1 MTTLRTRGESAPP
14 TTRHGAVAA
23 VAGATYVVAE
33 VVGVAVHRSGPPVD
47 AQPSEI
53 TEHFQAHAM
62 AAYIQAL
69 LVYGLGAFAL
79 AVVVWAIS
87 ERAIYWGQRTIGSLL
102 RATGWA
108 AAAVSLAQMT
118 LRLVQAGAAPHLGY
132 ETANHLFDS
141 TNQLNGLKLLLLAVT
156 VACGVAL
163 ARIRM
168 LPRWLGFEGAVL
180 VPTLVVAG
188 VGCLA
193 LSATLGAA
201 AETALVLLIV
211 WVGAVGLATR
221 SVPT

>member
-14 TTRHGAVAA
+14 TIRHGVVAPA
-23 VAGATYVVAE
+23 AGVTYVVAQ
-33 VVGVAVHRSGPPVD
+33 VAGFAVHPSGPEVD

-53 TEHFQAHAM
+53 TQHFQAHAV
-62 AAYIQAL
+62 AAYVQAL
-69 LVYGLGAFAL
+69 LSYGLAAFVL

-87 ERAIYWGQRTIGSLL
+87 ERAMYWGQRTTGSLL

-118 LRLVQAGAAPHLGY
+118 LGLVQAGAAPQLGY
-132 ETANHLFDS
+132 QTANHLFDS
-141 TNQLNGLKLLLLAVT
+141 VNELNGLKLLLLAVT

-168 LPRWLGFEGAVL
+168 IPRWLGLEGAVL
-180 VPTLVVAG
+180 VPALVVAG

-193 LSATLGAA
+193 LSPALEAA
-201 AETALVLLIV
+201 AETALVLLII

-221 SVPT
+221 SVPA